1 MKNRVIRS
9 LLMFALL
16 LGFFYGA
23 TLNKAEAAEQTN
35 MKVTSI
41 KLPVYRSFEELSDY
55 QIHLKPT
62 YTRYAELSYSDKVTI
77 LSEKDYAAKIRME
90 DGREGWVHRAY
101 LNSDIKNQT
110 WLVKK
115 GRNLRA
121 EADGSKPITGSI
133 GDRTKVYVLEVSP
146 DTKYYKI
153 ETVDEPKKQGWI
165 YNWYL
170 EKETY
175 MTIKGG
181 SNVIPY
187 EFGKEGTTTN
197 NISIFTPLNTKAS
210 VTANA
215 INQFINYKTKW
226 TNTLMTGMGS
236 SYIEAQNKTG
246 LNAIYLV
253 AHSGL
258 ETRWGTSGIVA
269 NKYNYYGINAND
281 LRPLTDAYDYSTKSS
296 GIVAGAIFINQ
307 MYVNRDTFMKNA
319 LDPYEQPTLD
329 NMRFN
334 SNYHQYSADEAW
346 ASKIA
351 QIANEFTA
359 FTTNT
364 GWKSLD
370 GKWYYF
376 NNDWSLQT
384 GWLQTGGK
392 WYYLNQAGV
401 MQTGWVQTGGKW
413 YYLNSSGAMQTGWL
427 STGGKWYFLNP
438 AGDMKTGWLS
448 TGSKWYFLDSSGAM
462 KTGWV
467 STGGKWYYMN
477 SSGAMQTGWVL
488 VGKKWYYLYSDGHM
502 AANTTIGKYR
512 LGKDGAML

>member
-1 MKNRVIRS
+1 MKNRVIGS
-9 LLMFALL
+9 FLMFVLL
-16 LGFFYGA
+16 LGIFNGA
-23 TLNKAEAAEQTN
+23 SLKQAEAAEQPN
-35 MKVTSI
+35 MIVTAI
-41 KLPVYRSFEELSDY
+41 KLPVYRNFEELSDH
-55 QIHLKPT
+55 QIHLSSS
-62 YTRYAELSYSDKVTI
+62 YTRYAELSYNDKVTI

-115 GRNLRA
+115 GRNLRDSS
-121 EADGSKPITGSI
+121 DGSKPVIGSI
-133 GDRTKVYVLEVSP
+133 PDNTKVYVLEVTP

-170 EKETY
+170 EKEQF
-175 MTIKGG
+175 MSINGG
-181 SNVIPY
+181 SDVIPY

-197 NISIFTPLNTKAS
+197 SISIFTPLNTTSNVSDK
-210 VTANA
+210 A

-258 ETRWGTSGIVA
+258 ETKWGTSGIVA

-281 LRPLTDAYDYSTKSS
+281 LQPLTSAYDYFSKSS

-307 MYVNRDTFMKNA
+307 MYVNRDTLMKDS
-319 LDPYEQPTLD
+319 LDPYKQPTLD

-334 SNYHQYSADEAW
+334 SNYHQYSSDEAW

-351 QIANEFTA
+351 QIAKEFTA
-359 FTTNT
+359 FTANT
-364 GWKSLD
+364 GWKNLD
-370 GKWYYF
+370 GKWYYY
-376 NNDWSLQT
+376 NQDWTLKT
-384 GWLQTGGK
+384 GWLQAGGK
-392 WYYLNQAGV
+392 WYYLNQSGV
-401 MQTGWVQTGGKW
+401 MQTGWLYSGGKW
-413 YYLNSSGAMQTGWL
+413 YYLDNGGVMKTGWI
-427 STGGKWYFLNP
+427 STGGKWYFLDGN
-438 AGDMKTGWLS
+438 
-448 TGSKWYFLDSSGAM
+448 GAM

-467 STGGKWYYMN
+467 SAGGKWYYMN
-477 SSGAMQTGWVL
+477 KSGTMQTGWVL
-488 VGKKWYYLYSDGHM
+488 VSGKWYYLYSDGHM

-512 LGKDGAML
+512 LGKSGAMI